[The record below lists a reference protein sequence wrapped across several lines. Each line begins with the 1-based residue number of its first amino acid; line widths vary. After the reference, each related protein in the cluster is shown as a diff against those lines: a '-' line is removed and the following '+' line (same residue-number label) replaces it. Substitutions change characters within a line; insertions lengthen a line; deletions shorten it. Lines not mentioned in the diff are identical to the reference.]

1 MRLERLTVLV
11 VDDEPAVRE
20 VLRLRIEAWG
30 PRVVL
35 AGDVGEAERAILETP
50 PDIVVS
56 DVVLPDAS
64 GLELLARLTRENDTR
79 PVILMTAHGSVDVAV
94 DAMKRGARDF
104 LLKPLDY
111 GKLQSLILNAAAEL
125 ERRQAARELDEK
137 LERGAG
143 LGEMVGTSRPMRE
156 LYRVV
161 ELLAAS
167 DASAILTGESGTGK
181 EVVARTVHRLS
192 RRRTAPFVA
201 INAAAIPEGLVES
214 ELFGHEQGAFT
225 GATHSRAGCF
235 ERANGGT
242 LLLDEIAEMPVAL
255 QPKLLRILEEGRVRR
270 LAGRSDIPL
279 DVRVLAATNRAPA
292 QAIREGRLR
301 EDLFYR
307 LGVFELALPPLRER
321 LDDLALLARH
331 FLADFNRKHGT
342 TVEGISDDARALLEA
357 YAWPG
362 NVRELRNVIER
373 AVVLARTGWIEPLH
387 LPPYLRAHVPGE
399 EPTITLPV
407 GITAAEA
414 ERRLILRTL
423 ELVGHNKAEAAR
435 CLGIDVKTLRSRL
448 KAYGVVEGAGS
459 LS

>member
-1 MRLERLTVLV
+1 MRLENLTVLV

-35 AGDVGEAERAILETP
+35 AGDVAEAERALAES
-50 PDIVVS
+50 PDVVVS
-56 DVVLPDAS
+56 DIILPDAS
-64 GLELLARLTRENDTR
+64 GLELLARLTAEDATL

-94 DAMKRGARDF
+94 EGMKKGARDF

-111 GKLQSLILNAAAEL
+111 AKLQALILSAAMEVEARREARALDERL
-125 ERRQAARELDEK
+125 ERG
-137 LERGAG
+137 GAG
-143 LGEMVGTSRPMRE
+143 LGGLVGTSRPMRE
-156 LYRVV
+156 LYRLI

-181 EVVARTVHRLS
+181 EVVARTVHEMS
-192 RRRTAPFVA
+192 RRRGGPFVA
-201 INAAAIPEGLVES
+201 VNAAAIPEGLVES

-225 GATHSRAGCF
+225 GATHARAGCF
-235 ERANGGT
+235 ELSNGGT
-242 LLLDEIAEMPVAL
+242 LLLDEIAEMPIAL
-255 QPKLLRILEEGRVRR
+255 QPKLLRILEAGKVRR
-270 LAGRSDIPL
+270 LAGRNEIPL
-279 DVRVLAATNRAPA
+279 NVRVLAATNRPPA

-321 LDDLALLARH
+321 MDDLPLLARA
-331 FLADFNRKHGT
+331 FISEFNAKHGT
-342 TVEGISDDARALLEA
+342 EVEGLAEDARALLET

-362 NVRELRNVIER
+362 NVRELRNVLER
-373 AVVLARTGWIEPLH
+373 AVVLARTHWVEQAH
-387 LPPYLRAHVPGE
+387 LPPYLRAHVPGG
-399 EPTITLPV
+399 EPTITIPL

-423 ELVGHNKAEAAR
+423 ELVGQNKSEAAR
-435 CLGIDVKTLRSRL
+435 RLGMDVKTLRTRL
-448 KAYGVVEGAGS
+448 KSYGVAEPAG
-459 LS
+459 